1 MHVADYKAGFVETL
15 VHHMED
21 LPITDKHKKRVA
33 FKDRITMLNFL
44 RDNLINLP
52 RDAFEDFDTA
62 IISVGLLV
70 YSTYD
75 SLAAFGQSNPV
86 TVVDVSS
93 NI

>member
-33 FKDRITMLNFL
+33 FKDRIAMLNFL

-52 RDAFEDFDTA
+52 REALEDFDNA
-62 IISVGLLV
+62 IVNVG
-70 YSTYD
+70 
-75 SLAAFGQSNPV
+75 F
-86 TVVDVSS
+86 
-93 NI
+93 